1 MNLDKILSLFRGKEP
16 ETKEEED
23 FVEEY
28 MYMGDG
34 TMELVRVPRAH
45 AEAKEANRQSDL
57 KAMLKQS
64 QDYVRNSQKRMTAM
78 RFDSSSSR
86 TSSTTSTSDAIIAS
100 AVYTHSSSS
109 SSYDSGSYDS
119 GCSSSSSCD

>member
-16 ETKEEED
+16 EIKEEED

-34 TMELVRVPRAH
+34 TMELVRVPRAQ
-45 AEAKEANRQSDL
+45 AETKEANRQSDL

-86 TSSTTSTSDAIIAS
+86 TSSTTSTADAIIAS